1 MTRELREE
9 VLRGQYRPGERL
21 PSERDLA
28 ARFRTTRGVVRV
40 ALKKLE
46 QLGIADVKPGG
57 ARVVAIREA
66 SLDVVGHLLDL
77 EDPPNP
83 DLLDQVLEV
92 AGALMA
98 TAARIAVER
107 GEPGHLDRVRQLV
120 GRLGE
125 SQLGEDARF
134 EVAHELLH
142 TFMDAS
148 DNLVLHIIRRGLRT
162 QLLARYLD
170 ATWHARPELAYLER
184 VAQELDRAIEQRDPV
199 RASEAVHSLW
209 RGLRE
214 GVRRSLD
221 ATRAARGAAAAR

>member
-1 MTRELREE
+1 VTRELREE

-28 ARFRTTRGVVRV
+28 ARFKTTRGVVRV

-57 ARVVAIREA
+57 ARVVAVQEA

-83 DLLDQVLEV
+83 DLVDQVLEV

-98 TAARIAVER
+98 AAARIAVER
-107 GEPGHLDRVRQLV
+107 GEAAHLDRVRELIQ
-120 GRLGE
+120 RLRE
-125 SQLGEDARF
+125 SELDEEARF
-134 EVAHELLH
+134 EVAHELFH

-162 QLLARYLD
+162 QIFGRLLN
-170 ATWHARPELAYLER
+170 ATWHARPDAADLER
-184 VAQELDRAIEQRDPV
+184 MYLELDRVIRERDPAA
-199 RASEAVHSLW
+199 ASEAVHSLW

-214 GVRRSLD
+214 RVRRSLE
-221 ATRAARGAAAAR
+221 AARATHGAAAAR